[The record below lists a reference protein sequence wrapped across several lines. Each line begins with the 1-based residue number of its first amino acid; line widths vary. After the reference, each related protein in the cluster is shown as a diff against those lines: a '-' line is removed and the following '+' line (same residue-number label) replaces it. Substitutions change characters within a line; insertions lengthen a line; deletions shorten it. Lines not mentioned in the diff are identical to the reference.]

1 MAADVAG
8 QESVRSRRPAPSGA
22 VPILASK
29 ITVPRVPDW
38 AVPRSRITRLVA
50 EGTRWCPL
58 TVVTGPAGAGKT
70 MALALWAAAEP
81 GPVAWV
87 SLDDYDNRPG
97 MFWPYVAAAL
107 RRSGVEVPL
116 TLPAGRG
123 RAVDHAVL
131 LQLALVLAAQD
142 PPVTLVLDD
151 LHLLTDARVLDGLD
165 YMLRNVGPGLRLVVS
180 SRMDPLL
187 PLHRYRMA
195 GQLAE
200 IRAGDL
206 AFSVPETGELVA
218 QHGVTLS
225 ADGLECLTQRTEG
238 WAAGIRLAAIS
249 MSTHPEPDQFVKELV
264 SEDSAVT
271 GYLVGEVLNAQPPEV
286 RDVLLNTSILEHVSA
301 DAASELAGNEQ
312 AAEILPALARANAFV
327 QPIGRGWYRYHTLF
341 AEVLRLKLR
350 YEHPDRMPG
359 LHRRAARWCEQR
371 GSLTDAVVHAAEAGD
386 WALAADMVINGLAIS
401 ELIEPRGSQA
411 LTSQLRH
418 LPRGRAWTGPQP
430 YLVSAALAL
439 ADGRV
444 AACAAALAE
453 AERVPHSLTAGQQ
466 AAARLAAAL
475 IRLAAAR
482 RTGDIG
488 VAAAAADEAEALI
501 SELPGGT
508 TTRQLQIR
516 ARVLAGRGAVELWRG
531 HLGAAAQVLESG
543 VAAASAP
550 GAEHERADCLGLL
563 ALVEALRGQ
572 LRLAAQLAAQST
584 GALTADGRRP
594 SGPRRSPGALV
605 ALAWV
610 HLEHNEPRDARKMLK
625 QARVALEARPDML
638 VAALAQLVTAGTSLA
653 EDRPAV
659 TAQALA
665 SARYGWTVPAWIE
678 QRLNLVESRAALTAG
693 DTEAALAAAERAG
706 KDGSP
711 EAAAALA
718 HAWHAIGNPDNAWSA
733 LAPALAAG
741 SEVPESTRVQAW
753 LAQARLSYAGGD
765 PARGR
770 RALASAL
777 RLAEPERL
785 GLPFALERGRIDPV
799 LRHDP
804 ELARAY
810 RHLVTPVSRHQPP
823 TLPGDPAQAG
833 LLVLEPLTE
842 RELEVL
848 RHVST
853 MLKNSEVASEMY
865 ISINTVKSHV
875 RSICRKLAATHRG
888 EAVRRARELEL
899 I

>member
-1 MAADVAG
+1 MAADVA
-8 QESVRSRRPAPSGA
+8 ESVRARRPATSGA
-22 VPILASK
+22 VPILVSK

-38 AVPRSRITRLVA
+38 AVPRSRITRLVS
-50 EGTRWCPL
+50 EGARWCPL

-81 GPVAWV
+81 GRVAWV
-87 SLDDYDNRPG
+87 SLDDYDDRPG
-97 MFWPYVAAAL
+97 VFWSYVVAAL
-107 RRSGVEVPL
+107 RRSGVEIEL
-116 TLPAGRG
+116 ALPAARG

-142 PPVTLVLDD
+142 QPVTLVLDD

-165 YMLRNVGPGLRLVVS
+165 YMLRNVGPGLRLLVS

-206 AFSVPETGELVA
+206 AFSVPEAGELVA

-225 ADGLECLTQRTEG
+225 ADALECLTQRTEG

-249 MSTHPEPDQFVKELV
+249 MSAHPEPDQFVKELV

-301 DAASELAGNEQ
+301 DAASELAGSER

-371 GSLTDAVVHAAEAGD
+371 GSLTDAVVHAAEADD
-386 WALAADMVINGLAIS
+386 WALAADMVINGMAIS

-411 LTSQLRH
+411 LASQFRH

-444 AACAAALAE
+444 AASTAALAA
-453 AERVPHSLTAGQQ
+453 AERGPCRLTPGQH

-482 RTGDIG
+482 RTGDLG
-488 VAAAAADEAEALI
+488 AAAAAAAEAEALI

-531 HLGAAAQVLESG
+531 HLDAAARVLESG
-543 VAAASAP
+543 VAAAGAP

-572 LRLAAQLAAQST
+572 LRRAAQLAAQAT
-584 GALTADGRRP
+584 GALTSDGRP
-594 SGPRRSPGALV
+594 PGPRRSPGALV

-610 HLEHNEPRDARKMLK
+610 HLEHNEPRDARKKLK
-625 QARVALEARPDML
+625 QARAALEARPDML
-638 VAALAQLVTAGTSLA
+638 VGALAQLATAGTSLA
-653 EDRPAV
+653 EDRPAL

-665 SARYGWTVPAWIE
+665 SARYGWTAPAWIE
-678 QRLNLVESRAALTAG
+678 QRLNLAESRAALAAG
-693 DTEAALAAAERAG
+693 DAEAALAAAERAG

-718 HAWHAIGNPDNAWSA
+718 HAWQAIGNPDNAWSA

-741 SEVPESTRVQAW
+741 SEAPERTRVQAW

-777 RLAEPERL
+777 RLAEPEQL
-785 GLPFALERGRIDPV
+785 GLPFALERGWIDPV

-804 ELARAY
+804 ELALAY
-810 RHLVTPVSRHQPP
+810 RHLVAPASRHQPP
-823 TLPGDPAQAG
+823 ARPGDPAQAA
-833 LLVLEPLTE
+833 LLVVEPLTE

-848 RHVST
+848 RHVSA

-865 ISINTVKSHV
+865 ISVNTVKSHV
-875 RSICRKLAATHRG
+875 RSICRKLAAAHRG